1 MNKNV
6 NGEVIEMT
14 KEEEERYRAF
24 LEKKKNESE
33 MNEDD

>member
-6 NGEVIEMT
+6 NGEIIEMT
-14 KEEEERYRAF
+14 KDEEERYRVF

-33 MNEDD
+33 ENDG